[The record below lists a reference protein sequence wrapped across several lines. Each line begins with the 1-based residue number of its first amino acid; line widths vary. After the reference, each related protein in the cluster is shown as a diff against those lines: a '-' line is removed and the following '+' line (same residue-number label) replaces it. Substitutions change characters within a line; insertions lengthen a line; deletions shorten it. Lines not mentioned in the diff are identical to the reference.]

1 MEREKKVSSEGKHRE
16 QAGGR
21 HRSQQV
27 TIEGGGHPTLSPIAL
42 LSKNIDKNCRKWP
55 ENAKKCKKPAYK
67 L

>member
-27 TIEGGGHPTLSPIAL
+27 TIEGGHPTLSPIAL